1 MEMNNIIVD
10 PTYKQWGVDIER
22 RFRQQQIKAVVQ
34 VNSCK
39 IEFYWSL
46 GRDICE
52 MDVERRYGKGV
63 IKALSQDLRRNIP
76 EVKGL
81 TPGGLYYCKRF
92 YLLYNKVFEMFPQL
106 EETSVPQLGK
116 ILKLMH
122 SALSVAQK
130 IEIRRG

>member
-52 MDVERRYGKGV
+52 EAQWFPLT
-63 IKALSQDLRRNIP
+63 ALPSLAFDHEDIIRDAI
-76 EVKGL
+76 
-81 TPGGLYYCKRF
+81 KRF
-92 YLLYNKVFEMFPQL
+92 
-106 EETSVPQLGK
+106 EEVVK
-116 ILKLMH
+116 
-122 SALSVAQK
+122 
-130 IEIRRG
+130 